1 MRAGG
6 RRGIGEGV
14 WVVAKRGKSLGAQ
27 RREAAVGQRGEIGSA
42 AHLLVLSKGK
52 RRKTMRPCERNL
64 VVGEF

>member
-1 MRAGG
+1 M
-6 RRGIGEGV
+6 
-14 WVVAKRGKSLGAQ
+14 VAKRGKSLGAQ